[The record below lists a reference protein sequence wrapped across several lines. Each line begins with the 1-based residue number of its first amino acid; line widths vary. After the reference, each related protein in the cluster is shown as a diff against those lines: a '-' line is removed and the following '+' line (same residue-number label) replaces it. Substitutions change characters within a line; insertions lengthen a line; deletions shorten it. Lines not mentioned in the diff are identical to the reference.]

1 MPSLFDIGKSGLQ
14 AYRQSLAV
22 TGQNIANIN
31 TDGYKKRQT
40 SLEEVTGAGGGVTE
54 ISDQTGLGV
63 RVEDIKRAFDQFL
76 VDKVRQT
83 QSLYQKADTYLDEVK
98 DLENLLLP
106 SDANLSNAIGE
117 FFSSLQQIA
126 AAPDDQ
132 APRIISIE
140 KGKDLAGQFNLYS
153 DRIDRLQ
160 NQILDKAKNGVTS
173 VNLLSKQISAINAK
187 LLASGGAGN
196 SSNALLDQ
204 RDLLIDQLSEVC
216 QISVNYINKGAAQIR
231 LGNTGSGPVIVEP
244 ESAVSSG
251 ANQSPSTI
259 PIDVIKQGT
268 RLQPVVGTGNVA
280 TNQIQGGIIA
290 GLVDAYAL
298 ADDTLK
304 EIDALAT
311 LLSKKFNE
319 INMSGLNLDGKKGG
333 QMFTVSSL
341 EAVENPT
348 NRSNVGVAVFVT
360 DPDKITSDDYNVIY
374 DQKTNLWTL
383 TASSMKSPKTGTTTV
398 ETEGFKL
405 SFFGTPLDGDEFS
418 IVPTSAAKGMNFL
431 LSRPQDIAAAATS
444 LVSSSSANTGS
455 AKLEE
460 IALINEEDKT
470 SIKNLDSVFSNGLNP
485 VTASEFSVDGGA
497 AIIPAGTSTVSLSSY
512 GSQPELQFGL
522 SSSDITSATSFSV
535 TLADTTSVTVDLTG
549 VTTIEEIADVLNR
562 SRDVSGNAHTFRTL
576 GLFAS
581 GGGSTLT
588 IASNDQNFSSGSI
601 SSSTTINGNVNNPS
615 ITSASQIQVF
625 TREGRHLAGTVL
637 SDSEIAEYL
646 TEENGFSKHL
656 EYRADYLN
664 GTGTENYRGIDA
676 SRATTGGNY
685 IISYGANGTA
695 ASAQRAA
702 SDVPSSHVTA
712 AYTLTV
718 NSTTTSKAVDIT
730 VPIESSAGYV
740 AGLVNSNAS
749 TLGVEASAITRVKF
763 PPPKRDGTISFTLKS
778 KPGVNN
784 SASISASVLTTNL
797 TNLANT
803 INNFSGRT
811 GVTANLSSDKKH
823 LILENMDGDDIEI
836 TSFTG
841 PDSLTKDTTALG
853 GAASD
858 TINYTAHG
866 FNTGDKVIYTAGANA
881 LTNLTSG
888 TTYYAIKV
896 DDNNFKLASSLS
908 NASGGTAITVGGAG
922 GSSTDKF
929 TNPFTIEV
937 LKNDYLSFS
946 TPVSI
951 DIDGNSYAAARF
963 SGELQI
969 ESSSAISTSNDGGS
983 TTVTGSQNSFK
994 DGFYEISS
1002 SSTGEIKTIKPVV
1015 LEGDFSAGHPDGLTA
1030 SSAVISYGLSI
1041 PATGSGTSFSGTIDI
1056 SERDKLTASEVAK
1069 ELAEE
1074 LRTPSPS
1081 IEISGNSLANI
1092 PEDGS
1097 SFRINHDGLTYTLT
1111 MKNGE
1116 VEISGGE
1123 NDLLT
1128 AYFENADP
1136 ITVNTTSLNG
1146 TETITSTEH
1155 GLETGDAV
1163 TYNAAEKVTV
1173 DTTQFSS
1180 TVTITA
1186 ANHGFSTQDPI
1197 VYKAGGSLPISG
1209 LTDGTTYYAIRVDA
1223 NSFKLATT
1231 SGNAG
1236 TGTALTITGGTGGS
1250 VTDSFSSPRAGL
1262 VDGQTYYA
1270 IKVDDHNFKI
1280 ASTYTLATNSSPS
1293 PLTIGTG
1300 NVGGNSADTFDP
1312 GKNLY
1317 ISAGKTISASQFS
1330 FPVDSAN
1337 DTNALKF
1344 GLEST
1349 VVETT
1354 ITGSEITTPTA
1365 NETTH
1370 FHITVDGNTAPIGV
1384 FVRSNSKTI
1393 NTTGV
1398 GGSSTTLTSA
1408 GHGFKTGDKI
1418 LYTAGGTAL
1427 NGLTNGTSY
1436 YAKVIDANTFS
1447 LASSFT
1453 NATESPETLL
1463 SFGGGN
1469 GHAGDAFS
1477 TVYAQAYLNDN
1488 KATPATSIGISAEIN
1503 QVSDTKAQISI
1514 IKEADKNNITINTD
1528 DFSDGAT
1535 AESFGF
1541 KTNQVRL
1548 NVIGDELKIQ
1558 SFSTDYNDSS
1568 AVDIG
1573 VPANSMKSLVGNN
1586 LSLTNLPPEDLIII
1600 MTGGGAKKIA
1610 AEYGETTPLV
1620 DTSELKLVID
1630 STNNKKVEIL
1640 DADTGHSIA
1649 TRLIPDDGIITGAGK
1664 SLKFTGEAAVT
1675 DSFNISNNSEGVG
1688 DNRNILQMIALQE
1701 SDVNGINSGSF
1712 QDIFNATAAEIGST
1726 VRSGE
1731 LSVQDAE
1738 ASKDEAK
1745 ALEDERAGVS
1755 LDEEA
1760 AALIQFQQAFSANAR
1775 IIQTARELFDSLM
1788 MVVSK

>member
-31 TDGYKKRQT
+31 TDGYKKRET
-40 SLEEVTGAGGGVTE
+40 ALEEVTGAGGGVTE

-76 VDKVRQT
+76 IDKVRQT
-83 QSLYQKADTYLDEVK
+83 QALYQKADTYLDEVK
-98 DLENLLLP
+98 SLENLLLP

-117 FFSSLQQIA
+117 FFGSLQQIA

-153 DRIDRLQ
+153 DRIDNLKEK
-160 NQILDKAKNGVTS
+160 IFDKANNAVTS
-173 VNLLSKQISAINAK
+173 VNLLSNQISTINAK
-187 LLASGGAGN
+187 LLSSGSGN

-204 RDLLIDQLSEVC
+204 RDILIDQLSEVC
-216 QISVNYINKGAAQIR
+216 QISVRYINKGAAQVR

-244 ESAVSSG
+244 ESSVSAG
-251 ANQSPSTI
+251 TNQSPSTI
-259 PIDVIKQGT
+259 PINVIKQGS
-268 RLQPVVGTGNVA
+268 RLQPVVGSGNVA

-304 EIDALAT
+304 EIDSLAE
-311 LLSKKFNE
+311 LLSSKFNE

-333 QMFTVSSL
+333 QMFSVSSL

-348 NRSNVGVAVFVT
+348 NRSNVGVAIFVT
-360 DPDKITSDDYNVIY
+360 DPNKIKSDDYNVIY
-374 DQKTNLWTL
+374 NEKDDLWTL
-383 TASSMKSPKTGTTTV
+383 SASTLKNSVTGKETV
-398 ETEGFKL
+398 ETDGFKL
-405 SFFGTPLDGDEFS
+405 SFFGRPLDGDEFN
-418 IVPTSAAKGMNFL
+418 IVPTSASKGMNFL
-431 LSRPQDIAAAATS
+431 LTRPQDIAAAATS
-444 LVSSSSANTGS
+444 LVSSSSSNTGAS
-455 AKLEE
+455 KLEE
-460 IALINEEDKT
+460 IALIKQEDKT
-470 SIKNLDSVFSNGLNP
+470 TIQNINSVFSNGLSP
-485 VTASEFSVDGGA
+485 VTASSFSSDGGA
-497 AIIPAGTSTVSLSSY
+497 AIIPAGTSSVNLSSY
-512 GSQPELQFGL
+512 ISQPQLQFGL
-522 SSSDITSATSFSV
+522 SSSDIESATSFSV
-535 TLADTTSVTVDLTG
+535 TLADATSLTVDLTG
-549 VTTIEEIADVLNR
+549 VTTLEEIADVLNR

-588 IASNDQNFSSGSI
+588 IASNDQDFSLGSI
-601 SSSTTINGNVNNPS
+601 SSSTTINGNVSNPA
-615 ITSASQIQVF
+615 ITGASQIQIF
-625 TREGRHLAGTVL
+625 TKEGRHLAGTVF

-646 TEENGFSKHL
+646 TEENGFSQFY

-664 GTGTENYRGIDA
+664 GTGTEKYRGIEA
-676 SRATTGGNY
+676 SRSTTGGNY
-685 IISYGANGTA
+685 LISYGANGTA

-702 SDVPSSHVTA
+702 TDVPSSHVSS
-712 AYTLTV
+712 AYTLSV
-718 NSTTTSKAVDIT
+718 NSTTTNKSVDIS
-730 VPIESSAGYV
+730 VPIESSAGYA
-740 AGLVNSNAS
+740 AGLINSNAS
-749 TLGVEASAITRVKF
+749 TLGVEASAITRLKF
-763 PPPKRDGTISFTLKS
+763 PPPKSDGTISFTLKS

-784 SASISASVLTTNL
+784 SASISASVLSTNL

-811 GVTANLSSDKKH
+811 GVTAHLSSDNKH
-823 LILENMDGDDIEI
+823 LILENKDGDDIEI
-836 TSFTG
+836 SSFTG
-841 PDSLTKDTTALG
+841 PDTLTKDTTALG
-853 GAASD
+853 ASASD
-858 TINYTAHG
+858 TIAFTSHG
-866 FNTGDKVIYTAGANA
+866 LNTGDKVIYTAGGTS

-888 TTYYAIKV
+888 TTYFAIKV
-896 DDNNFKLASSLS
+896 DDNNFKLASSS
-908 NASGGTAITVGGAG
+908 NNASLGTAITVGGAG
-922 GSSTDKF
+922 GSTTDKF
-929 TNPFTIEV
+929 TNPFSIEV
-937 LKNDYLSFS
+937 LNNDYLSFS
-946 TPVSI
+946 TSVSI

-969 ESSSAISTSNDGGS
+969 ESSSAISTSNDGGT
-983 TTVTGSQNSFK
+983 TTVTASQNSFK
-994 DGFYEISS
+994 DGFYDIVS
-1002 SSTGEIKTIKPVV
+1002 SSTGEVKTIKPVV
-1015 LEGDFSAGHPDGLTA
+1015 LEGDFSAGHPDGLSA
-1030 SSAVISYGLSI
+1030 SSAVVSYGLSI
-1041 PATGSGTSFSGTIDI
+1041 PATGSGTAFSGTLDI
-1056 SERDKLTASEVAK
+1056 SELDNLTAAEVAK

-1081 IEISGNSLANI
+1081 IEISGNSLANV

-1111 MKNGE
+1111 MENGE
-1116 VEISGGE
+1116 VDISGGE
-1123 NDLLT
+1123 SDLLT

-1136 ITVNTTSLNG
+1136 ITINTTSLNG

-1163 TYNAAEKVTV
+1163 TYNAAEKVSV
-1173 DTTQFSS
+1173 DTTQFNS

-1186 ANHGFSTQDPI
+1186 NNHGFSTQDPI

-1209 LTDGTTYYAIRVDA
+1209 LTDGTTYFAIRVDD

-1231 SGNAG
+1231 SANAG

-1262 VDGQTYYA
+1262 TDGETYFA

-1280 ASTYTLATNSSPS
+1280 ASTYTLATNASPS

-1300 NVGGNSADTFDP
+1300 NIGGNSADTFDP

-1330 FPVDSAN
+1330 FPVDSSN

-1344 GLEST
+1344 GLESS

-1354 ITGSEITTPTA
+1354 ITGSSITTPTGSDS
-1365 NETTH
+1365 TH
-1370 FHITVDGNTAPIGV
+1370 FHITIDENTAPIGV

-1393 NTTGV
+1393 NTSTV

-1408 GHGFKTGDKI
+1408 SHGFKTGDKV
-1418 LYTAGGTAL
+1418 LYTAAGTAM
-1427 NGLTNGTSY
+1427 NGLTSGTSY
-1436 YAKVIDANTFS
+1436 FAKVIDANTFS
-1447 LASSFT
+1447 LAATFA

-1469 GHAGDAFS
+1469 GNASDTFS
-1477 TVYAQAYLNDN
+1477 TVYAEAYLNDTFG
-1488 KATPATSIGISAEIN
+1488 TPASSVGITAEIN
-1503 QVSDTKAQISI
+1503 QISDTNAQISI
-1514 IKEADKNNITINTD
+1514 IKEADKNNITINTN
-1528 DFSDGAT
+1528 DFGDGAT
-1535 AESFGF
+1535 AEGLGF
-1541 KTNQVRL
+1541 KTNQIRL
-1548 NVIGDELKIQ
+1548 NVIGEEIRVQ

-1568 AVDIG
+1568 AVDID

-1586 LSLTNLPPEDLIII
+1586 LSLTNLPPEDLIIL
-1600 MTGGGAKKIA
+1600 MTGSASKKIA
-1610 AEYGETTPLV
+1610 ADYGDIIPLV

-1640 DADTGHSIA
+1640 DADTNHSIA
-1649 TRLIPDDGIITGAGK
+1649 TRLIPDDGVITGAGK
-1664 SLKFTGEAAVT
+1664 SLRFTGEAAVT
-1675 DSFNISNNSEGVG
+1675 DSFSISNNTQGVG
-1688 DNRNILQMIALQE
+1688 DNRNILQMIELQE

-1726 VRSGE
+1726 VRSGQ

-1738 ASKDEAK
+1738 ASRDEAK
-1745 ALEDERAGVS
+1745 AVEDESAGVS

-1760 AALIQFQQAFSANAR
+1760 AALIQFQQAYSANAR

-1788 MVVSK
+1788 NVVSR